1 MLNMTNNKQQ
11 KTQGGFTLIEL
22 LVVIGILAILLA
34 ITLIALNPSKHFQ
47 GARNA
52 QRQSDVSAI
61 LDGIYEYEAAHSG
74 NISTNAALANS
85 TAKPVAKLAAVTAS
99 GTSFST
105 PNLTFTVPSGNVITL
120 AGASVTVSGCSQ
132 AADNGTYSVVS
143 GTSTTIVVNNS
154 GASGTSA
161 TGCSITAYTGYVD
174 LCELTPTY
182 LADLPKDPDSTYGTV
197 TGGST
202 PCDTNT
208 TAYNTGYTI
217 AKTSG
222 RFTIAAPHAEDS
234 ATISVTR

>member
-1 MLNMTNNKQQ
+1 MTNNKQQ

-52 QRQSDVSAI
+52 QRQSDVSAM

-74 NISTNAALANS
+74 NVSPNASQASS
-85 TAKPVAKLAAVTAS
+85 TAKPIGKFAAVTAT

-105 PNLTFTVPSGNVITL
+105 PNLTFTVPSGNTITA
-120 AGASVTVSGCSQ
+120 AGNNVTVTGCSQ
-132 AADNGTYSVVS
+132 SADNGTFPVVS
-143 GTSTTIVVNNS
+143 GTTTTIVVTNA

-161 TGCSITAYTGYVD
+161 TGCSISNWTGNID

-182 LADLPKDPDSTYGTV
+182 LADLPKDPNSTYGIV
-197 TGGST
+197 TGGNT

-208 TAYNTGYTI
+208 TAYDTGYTI
-217 AKTSG
+217 AKNNG
-222 RFTIAAPHAEDS
+222 RFTIAAPHAEDG